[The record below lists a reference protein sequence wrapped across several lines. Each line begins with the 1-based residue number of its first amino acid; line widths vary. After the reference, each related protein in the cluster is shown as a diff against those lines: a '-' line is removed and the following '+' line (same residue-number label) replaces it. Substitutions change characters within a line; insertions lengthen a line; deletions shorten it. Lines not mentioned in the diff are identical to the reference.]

1 MNIVGRAVVVDP
13 PRLFTFGCYAPLHTR
28 PRDPYSAPELEPDG
42 EYVRAG
48 NVDGAPKFTSL
59 QFTHLLSM
67 RAL

>member
-1 MNIVGRAVVVDP
+1 MSLLLILRVCLLLVVMHLD
-13 PRLFTFGCYAPLHTR
+13 TR
-28 PRDPYSAPELEPDG
+28 PRDYYSAPDFEAEEDG

-48 NVDGAPKFTSL
+48 NVDGAPKFISL